1 MKNIEEEKIYYN
13 SLNIASNTNLQLL
26 SFLKKR
32 FQTWKQAWL
41 SNDYSEIEKTNRFQS
56 KTIENLLKR
65 KKEIDPEKEWQKM
78 VNKRVKLILFE
89 EKEYPILLKE
99 IPDSPLGIYQK
110 GNQLEERPK
119 IAVVGTRKYSNYGK
133 AVANKIVKELVNSNI
148 EIVSGLAFGIDTI
161 SHKTAIENKGKT
173 IAVLG
178 SGFNHIFP
186 AINQNLSEEIS
197 EKGTLISEYPIDTPP
212 LKHQFPARNRIVSG
226 LSLSVLVI
234 EAPLK
239 SGSLITARIALDQN
253 RDVFAIPNQIFSINS
268 EGTNELIKQGAK
280 LVSNIEDILEEL
292 NLPIIKENK
301 EKENLTKEE
310 EIIFKIIKESEE
322 PISVDD
328 IILKSELD
336 ISLVNQIITFLELKN
351 LISFNNSGY
360 WGRG

>member
-13 SLNIASNTNLQLL
+13 SLNIATNTNQHFL
-26 SFLKKR
+26 SCLKKY
-32 FQTWKQAWL
+32 FKSWKESWIN
-41 SNDYSEIEKTNRFQS
+41 NDYSEIEKTNKFQV
-56 KTIENLLKR
+56 KTINNLLEK
-65 KKEIDPEKEWQKM
+65 KKEIDPEKEWQKIKNKK
-78 VNKRVKLILFE
+78 VNLILFE

-110 GNQLEERPK
+110 GNKFEDIPK
-119 IAVVGTRKYSNYGK
+119 ISVVGTRKYSDYGK
-133 AVANKIVKELVNSNI
+133 AVANKIVKELVDSNI

-161 SHKTAIENKGKT
+161 SHKTALENKGKT

-186 AINQNLSEEIS
+186 AVNQNLSEEIS
-197 EKGTLISEYPIDTPP
+197 EKGILISEYPIDTPP
-212 LKHQFPARNRIVSG
+212 LKHQFPERNRIVSG
-226 LSLSVLVI
+226 LSLAVLVI

-253 RDVFAIPNQIFSINS
+253 RDVFAIPNQIFSKNS
-268 EGTNELIKQGAK
+268 QGTNELIKQGAK

-292 NLPIIKENK
+292 NLPINIKENR

-310 EIIFKIIKESEE
+310 EIIFKIIEESGE
-322 PISVDD
+322 PISIDD

-336 ISLVNQIITFLELKN
+336 ISVVNQILTFLELKN
-351 LISFNNSGY
+351 LISFNNSEY
-360 WGRG
+360 WIR